1 MTLNIPHDAW
11 ILVGDGEKAL
21 FLRNDGDAVHPN
33 LVTMDVMA
41 QENPSTRDQGADRP
55 GRFNDGPSAHR
66 SSVEQTDWHQLAE
79 DRFAHDL
86 ADRLYQA
93 AHAGEFQHLI
103 VVAPPRVLGE
113 LRQSFHKEVQS
124 RIVAEVDKTLTNHP
138 VHKIEKLL
146 VEKSG

>member
-1 MTLNIPHDAW
+1 MTLKIPHNAW
-11 ILVGDGEKAL
+11 ILVGDGKKAL
-21 FLRNDGDAVHPN
+21 FLRNDGDAEFPN

-41 QENPSTRDQGADRP
+41 QENPPTHEQGVERP
-55 GRFNDGPSAHR
+55 GRASDGMGVNRSA
-66 SSVEQTDWHQLAE
+66 VQQTDWHQLAE

-86 ADRLYQA
+86 AARLYQA
-93 AHAGEFQHLI
+93 AHAKEFEHLI
-103 VVAPPRVLGE
+103 VVAPPRTLGE
-113 LRQSFHKEVQS
+113 LRHSFHKEVQD

>member
-1 MTLNIPHDAW
+1 MTLHIPHNAW

-21 FLRNDGDAVHPN
+21 FLRNDGDEVYPN

-41 QENPSTRDQGADRP
+41 QENPSTHEQGAERP

-66 SSVEQTDWHQLAE
+66 SAVEQTDWHQLAE

-93 AHAGEFQHLI
+93 AHANEFQHLI

-113 LRQSFHKEVQS
+113 LRHSFHKEVQN

>member
-1 MTLNIPHDAW
+1 MTLHIPHNAW
-11 ILVGDGEKAL
+11 ILVGDGAKAL
-21 FLRNDGDAVHPN
+21 FLRNDGDEVYPN
-33 LVTMDVMA
+33 LLTMDVMA
-41 QENPSTRDQGADRP
+41 QENPSTHEQGVERP

-66 SSVEQTDWHQLAE
+66 SAVEQTDWHQLAE

-113 LRQSFHKEVQS
+113 LRHSFHKEVQD
-124 RIVAEVDKTLTNHP
+124 RILAEVDKTLTNHP